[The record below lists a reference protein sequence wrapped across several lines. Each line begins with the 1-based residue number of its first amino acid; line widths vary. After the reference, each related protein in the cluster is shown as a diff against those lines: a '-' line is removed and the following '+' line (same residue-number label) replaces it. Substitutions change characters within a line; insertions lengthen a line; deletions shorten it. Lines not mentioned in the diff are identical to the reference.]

1 MPVTGPDVLIISGS
15 MGAGKSTVL
24 AEASDILCAE
34 GVTHAAI
41 DLDALTIGHLPP
53 NATFLLERNLA
64 ALWNNYAKFGIRR
77 VILAGAIETP
87 ERLEEIR
94 RSIPDARIVIARVLA
109 SLRTMQHRIRWRER
123 GMLQSEF
130 IERVSLLEAELDA
143 ADLHDFVVDNE
154 SRPVTAV
161 ARELLTTAGWLPNGR
176 EGRVLRMSAAR

>member
-77 VILAGAIETP
+77 VILAGAMETP
-87 ERLEEIR
+87 ERLAEIR
-94 RSIPDARIVIARVLA
+94 AAIPGARIIVARVLA
-109 SLRTMQHRIRWRER
+109 SLRTMQHRVRWRER

-143 ADLHDFVVDNE
+143 AGLHDFVVDNE
-154 SRPVTAV
+154 ARPVTAV
-161 ARELLTTAGWLPNGR
+161 ADEVLTKAGWLPGGR
-176 EGRVLRMSAAR
+176 ARRISRMSAVR